1 MQPVLSAF
9 RLSAAPISC
18 AFHGEGHINETYRV
32 ICEDGD
38 WYILQRVN
46 TDVFQTPRRLM
57 RNIELIT
64 RHVSAR
70 VKDPRETMQLIYAR
84 NGDAFVEDETG
95 FWRMFAFTRESVCFE
110 RADTPELF
118 AESAVAF
125 GRFFNYLS
133 DFDAGLLYETIPHFH
148 DTPVRFAA
156 LTDAI
161 RTDAANRIRLVRRE
175 IDTALSYEQFAHTFA
190 EMQAQGELPLRVTHN
205 DTKINNVL
213 FDAHTRKG
221 LCVVDL
227 DTVMP
232 GLIANDF
239 GDAIR
244 FGASTAAEDEPDL
257 DKVHFSLPLY
267 RAYLSAYLNAC
278 GDRMIPM
285 ERKTLPIGARMM
297 TFECGIRFLTDYLSG
312 DVYFRVSDSE
322 QNLRRARTQFKLLGE
337 MTAQLDEMNAAL
349 RD

>member
-1 MQPVLSAF
+1 MQPVLSSF

-18 AFHGEGHINETYRV
+18 VLYGEGHINETYRV
-32 ICEDGD
+32 ICEDGG

-46 TDVFQTPRRLM
+46 TDVFQTPRQLM

-84 NGDAFVEDETG
+84 NGDAFAEDETG

-161 RTDAANRIRLVRRE
+161 RTDAASRVRLVRRE
-175 IDTALSYEQFAHTFA
+175 IDAALSYEQFAHTFA
-190 EMQAQGELPLRVTHN
+190 EMQTRGELPLRVTHN

-244 FGASTAAEDEPDL
+244 FGANTAAEDEPDL

-267 RAYLSAYLNAC
+267 RAYLGAYLNAC
-278 GDRMIPM
+278 GERMIPM
-285 ERKTLPIGARMM
+285 ERETLPIGARMM

-312 DVYFRVSDSE
+312 DVYFRVSDPE
-322 QNLRRARTQFKLLGE
+322 QNLRRARTQLKLLGE